1 MSITVFLPTERL
13 MSPYPKRSHRVGATF
28 LLSFALLG
36 CRSIGHFLLCVD
48 STQSSAISPGGR
60 YIAEVT
66 LSDCS
71 ATAHATVV
79 SVRRNG
85 LLAGKENV
93 FVVYNGYPIK
103 LSWEGDKTL
112 VVACGNCYPS
122 YTYSI
127 QRQWND
133 VQVRYNLP
141 PPPFS
146 SAKQAMSSASKS
158 RLT

>member
-1 MSITVFLPTERL
+1 
-13 MSPYPKRSHRVGATF
+13 MSPHTKRSLCVGAAL
-28 LLSFALLG
+28 LLSFALFG
-36 CRSIGHFLLCVD
+36 CRSIGHLLLCVD
-48 STQSSAISPGGR
+48 STQSSVISPGGR

-71 ATAHATVV
+71 ATAHTTVV
-79 SVRRNG
+79 SVHRKG
-85 LLAGKENV
+85 LFAGKENV
-93 FVVYNGYPIK
+93 FVVNNGYPIK
-103 LSWEGDKTL
+103 LSWEGDSTL

-122 YTYSI
+122 NTYSI

-146 SAKQAMSSASKS
+146 SAK
-158 RLT
+158 